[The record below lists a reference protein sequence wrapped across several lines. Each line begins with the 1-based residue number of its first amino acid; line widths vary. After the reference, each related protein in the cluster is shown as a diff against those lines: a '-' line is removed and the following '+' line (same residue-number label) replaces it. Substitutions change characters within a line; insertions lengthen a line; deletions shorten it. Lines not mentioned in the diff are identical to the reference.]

1 MYRERNSN
9 IYDRHCYM
17 LNEAVE
23 DGKSDGFRFDGNYTE
38 YIASN
43 KYGDIK
49 DFVSQMEI
57 DYDHAARFVE
67 RHDQTFERTMFLFII
82 ANIVLAAVALFGLL
96 ISIKGYFML
105 NGSPLPL
112 LFTLIAIVV
121 LIAVDIL
128 LVRKW
133 NEKVCQNFYIFGY
146 LSVAQ
151 QHLNDWLN
159 RMESHYTIPYDFCF
173 ADRFMNGWEWTLYE
187 RLKDTFEDNRQN
199 EGGFDIDFFPCKRVV
214 NEKLQFDA
222 LDDEV
227 REDVV

>member
-1 MYRERNSN
+1 MYHERRSN

-23 DGKSDGFRFDGNYTE
+23 DGKSDGFRFDANYAE

-49 DFVSQMEI
+49 NYVSQMEI

-67 RHDQTFERTMFLFII
+67 RHNQSFERTMLLFII
-82 ANIVLAAVALFGLL
+82 TNIVLAAVALFGLL
-96 ISIKGYFML
+96 ISVKNYFML
-105 NGSPLPL
+105 NGSPIPL

-121 LIAVDIL
+121 LIAADIL
-128 LVRKW
+128 IVRKW
-133 NEKVCQNFYIFGY
+133 NEKVCQNFYIYGY

-151 QHLNDWLN
+151 QHLNEWLH
-159 RMESHYTIPYDFCF
+159 RMESRYVISYDFCF
-173 ADRFMNGWEWTLYE
+173 EDQFMNGWEWTLYE
-187 RLKDTFEDNRQN
+187 RLRAAIDDNGQD
-199 EGGFDIDFFPCKRVV
+199 EGGFEIDFFPCKRVV
-214 NEKLQFDA
+214 SEKLQFDA

-227 REDVV
+227 REEVV